1 LPLKALH
8 QSSLFL
14 KRKNITK
21 VYFGIKRTLDS
32 QKVSFEIKFPN
43 EWIFTI
49 IFPFIKIKSI
59 LLGYSTSS
67 IIGFYYKVWNND

>member
-49 IFPFIKIKSI
+49 ILPFIKIKSI